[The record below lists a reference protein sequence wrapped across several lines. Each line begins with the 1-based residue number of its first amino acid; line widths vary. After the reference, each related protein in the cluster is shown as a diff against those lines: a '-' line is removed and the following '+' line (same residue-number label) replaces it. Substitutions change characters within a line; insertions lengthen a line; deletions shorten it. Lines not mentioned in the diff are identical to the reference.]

1 MSKKAEIL
9 KKTIIENGFDLT
21 AQNTRF
27 IISYQNMFFFE
38 VKVSALKDSIIRYEL
53 SHAIHH
59 YAYSFRKEDYV
70 HFIRKAK
77 SDITEDMAIRL
88 SDEIREN
95 LTQLDLACRNI

>member
-38 VKVSALKDSIIRYEL
+38 VKVSDLKDSIIHYEL

-59 YAYSFRKEDYV
+59 HAYSFRKEDYV

-77 SDITEDMAIRL
+77 SDITEDMVIRL
-88 SDEIREN
+88 SDEIREK